1 MTRISAA
8 VTKVGNVE
16 FTVVSVRSTTVSSM
30 AEANDAIE
38 GLSRY
43 FPGRPIVL
51 AARVGSR
58 NKYVGRRDLT
68 QFLARTAPDRLPW
81 KTYTFTE

>member
-1 MTRISAA
+1 MTKITAA

-16 FTVVSVRSTTVSSM
+16 FTVVSVRCSAVSSM
-30 AEANDAIE
+30 QEASDVIE
-38 GLSRY
+38 GLGHY

-51 AARVGSR
+51 AASVGGR

-81 KTYTFTE
+81 KAYTFSD